1 MHEPIP
7 VTVLTGFLGAGKT
20 TLLRHMLQAEHGLK
34 LAVIENE
41 FSETPIDGQLL
52 GDKPV
57 ELLTLANGC
66 VCCSIHVELEK
77 ALFLLLDKLDA
88 GELAFDRL
96 VIECTGLADPAPVAQ
111 TFFADEELAQR
122 YVLDGIVTLV
132 DAVNA
137 ERHLQE
143 AIAQAQV
150 GFADRILLSK
160 TDLAEPEQVEAL
172 RQRLVRINR
181 RAPLRVVEHGR
192 IDLAEL
198 LDIRGFNLN
207 ADIAPAPLLR
217 PLAPVGQSADR
228 IRTLVLSSDQPLDM
242 TRLSAFMEDLLERHG
257 NSLLRYKGVLDV
269 AGDERRLVFQGV
281 LRLYGFDWD
290 EPWGE
295 GETRQSVL
303 VFIGDNLPEDEIR
316 AGFAALA
323 PLSRREREKSKKP
336 GECRAFS
343 CSADAYLPYTGSL
356 AQMALTFSRTA
367 STTDSSPM
375 FCRMSQIQP
384 ASSRHSVSPKPRVVT
399 AGVPMR
405 RPEVTNGERGSF
417 GTLFLFT
424 VM

>member
-1 MHEPIP
+1 MSQAPIP

-41 FSETPIDGQLL
+41 YSETPIDGQLL
-52 GDKPV
+52 GSAPV

-77 ALFLLLDKLDA
+77 ALYLLLDKLDA

-111 TFFADEELAQR
+111 TFFADEELCSR

-132 DAVNA
+132 DAANA

-160 TDLAEPEQVEAL
+160 TDLVDAAAVEAL
-172 RQRLVRINR
+172 SQRLARINR
-181 RAPLRVVEHGR
+181 RAPIRVVEHGR

-207 ADIAPAPLLR
+207 ADVAPAPSLR
-217 PLAPVGQSADR
+217 PLLPAASKDR
-228 IRTLVLSSDQPLDM
+228 IATLVLRSERPLDM
-242 TRLSAFMEDLLERHG
+242 QRVSEFMEGLLKRHG
-257 NSLLRYKGVLDV
+257 NSLLRYKGVLAI
-269 AGDERRLVFQGV
+269 AGEARRLVFQGV

-290 EPWGE
+290 AEWAAGEPRE
-295 GETRQSVL
+295 SVL
-303 VFIGDNLPEDEIR
+303 VFIGDNLPEEELR
-316 AGFAALA
+316 SGFAALA
-323 PLSRREREKSKKP
+323 E
-336 GECRAFS
+336 
-343 CSADAYLPYTGSL
+343 
-356 AQMALTFSRTA
+356 
-367 STTDSSPM
+367 
-375 FCRMSQIQP
+375 
-384 ASSRHSVSPKPRVVT
+384 
-399 AGVPMR
+399 
-405 RPEVTNGERGSF
+405 
-417 GTLFLFT
+417 
-424 VM
+424 